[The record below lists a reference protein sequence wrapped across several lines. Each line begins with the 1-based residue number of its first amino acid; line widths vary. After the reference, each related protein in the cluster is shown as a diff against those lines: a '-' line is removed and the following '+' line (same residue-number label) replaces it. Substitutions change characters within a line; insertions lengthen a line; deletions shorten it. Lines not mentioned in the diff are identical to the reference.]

1 MLRWQKHSGARP
13 YTAGMRRLLALTAAA
28 ALLLAACSD
37 DSTGADGSGGVPDE
51 GSSGGAGNAASR
63 DANGSADHGR
73 AATIGDASEDF
84 AIAEQGTFDQGW
96 AMAFLP
102 GTDHLLI
109 TERGGG
115 LKLRDQTTGD
125 VADVSGAPEVHAAGQ
140 AGMHDVIPGPTFADD
155 GTIYL
160 SWARDHADGAQ
171 GVVGRG
177 TLDVEGREL
186 SDLDVIWEQTPAA
199 GDGHLAL
206 RMLIQGEHLYVTSGD
221 RQEFTPAQDTSN
233 NLGAIVRPTLDGDPA
248 PGNPWS
254 GEGAESGEGDDADDK
269 SAGLWT
275 IGHRNPLG
283 IAEDVDGNI
292 WSSEMGPQGGDELNR
307 LVEGDNYGWPEAS
320 MGVHYGGEDIPDH
333 SADDDF
339 TAPKAHWVPAI
350 SPGNLMIYR
359 GSLFDGWRNSA
370 LLGGLS
376 GQKIVRV
383 ELDGDSADIVEEWDM
398 GERIRAIDEAPDGS
412 LWVLEDGDGGR
423 LLELR
428 PA

>member
-1 MLRWQKHSGARP
+1 
-13 YTAGMRRLLALTAAA
+13 MRRLLALTAAA
-28 ALLLAACSD
+28 SLLLAACSD
-37 DSTGADGSGGVPDE
+37 DSGGPGGASDADSAGGTGAASPDRAGGDGGD
-51 GSSGGAGNAASR
+51 GGAGVV
-63 DANGSADHGR
+63 GEV
-73 AATIGDASEDF
+73 SEDF
-84 AIAEQGTFDQGW
+84 TVTEQGTFDEGW

-115 LKLRDQTTGD
+115 LKLRNQNSGEVVD
-125 VADVSGAPEVHAAGQ
+125 VAGAPEVHAAGQ
-140 AGMHDVIPGPTFADD
+140 AGMHDVIPGPTFDED
-155 GTIYL
+155 GTVYL
-160 SWARDHADGAQ
+160 SWVRDDPDGAQ

-177 TLDVEGREL
+177 RLDVDGGRL

-199 GDGHLAL
+199 GDGHLSL
-206 RMLIQGEHLYVTSGD
+206 RMLVQGEHLFVTSGD
-221 RQEFTPAQDTSN
+221 RQEFTPAQDTSD
-233 NLGAIVRPTLDGDPA
+233 NLGSIVRLTLDGEPA
-248 PGNPWS
+248 RGNPWA
-254 GEGAESGEGDDADDK
+254 GEGGSENGAENGAAPENKA
-269 SAGLWT
+269 AELWT

-307 LVEGDNYGWPEAS
+307 IDAGANYGWPEAS
-320 MGVHYGGEDIPDH
+320 MGVHYDGEDIPDH
-333 SADDDF
+333 ADGDGF
-339 TAPKAHWVPAI
+339 TAPEAHWVPAI

-359 GSLFDGWRNSA
+359 GSLFDGWSNSA

-383 ELDGDSADIVEEWDM
+383 ELDGDAATIAEEWDM

-412 LWVLEDGDGGR
+412 LWVLEDGAGGR

-428 PA
+428 PK

>member
-1 MLRWQKHSGARP
+1 MRRQKHSGVCP

-28 ALLLAACSD
+28 SLLLAACSD
-37 DSTGADGSGGVPDE
+37 DSAGTDGAGGAPDA
-51 GSSGGAGNAASR
+51 GSSGGAGNATSDGA
-63 DANGSADHGR
+63 DGSADHGQ
-73 AATIGDASEDF
+73 AATVGEASEDF
-84 AIAEQGTFDQGW
+84 AITEHGTFDRGW

-102 GTDHLLI
+102 GTDHLLV

-115 LKLRDQTTGD
+115 LKLRDQNSGE
-125 VADVSGAPEVHAAGQ
+125 VADVSGAPKVHAAGQ

-160 SWARDHADGAQ
+160 SWVRDHADGAQ

-177 TLDVEGREL
+177 TLDVDKREL
-186 SDLDVIWEQTPAA
+186 TDLDVIWEQTPAA
-199 GDGHLAL
+199 GDGHLSL
-206 RMLIQGEHLYVTSGD
+206 RMLIRGEHLFVTSGD
-221 RQEFTPAQDTSN
+221 RQEFTPAQDTTN
-233 NLGAIVRPTLDGDPA
+233 NLGAIVRLTLDGDPA
-248 PGNPWS
+248 PGNPWA
-254 GEGAESGEGDDADDK
+254 GEGAATGEGGDADDK
-269 SAGLWT
+269 SAELWT

-283 IAEDVDGNI
+283 IAEDIDGNI
-292 WSSEMGPQGGDELNR
+292 WASEMGPQGGDELNR
-307 LVEGDNYGWPEAS
+307 VVEGDNYGWPEAS
-320 MGVHYGGEDIPDH
+320 MGVHYGGEEIPDH
-333 SADDDF
+333 ADGDGF
-339 TAPKAHWVPAI
+339 TAPEGHWVPAI

-383 ELDGDSADIVEEWDM
+383 ELDGDSATIAEEWDM

-412 LWVLEDGDGGR
+412 LWVLEDGEGGR